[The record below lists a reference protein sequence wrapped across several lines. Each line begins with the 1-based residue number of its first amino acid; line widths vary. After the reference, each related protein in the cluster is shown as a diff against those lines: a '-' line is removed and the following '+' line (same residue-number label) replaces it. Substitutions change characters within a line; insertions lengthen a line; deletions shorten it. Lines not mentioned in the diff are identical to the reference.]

1 MAVPYEVSMNAKIY
15 LLDVLAFEIGGMFH
29 KRFFISPV
37 LLDFSSEIFSVFTI
51 TLGKYFPI

>member
-1 MAVPYEVSMNAKIY
+1 MNAKIY